1 MLAAP
6 AGAPC
11 CAPPM
16 NDPVETEFK
25 LRATGPLEVAAVDA
39 SLRALASVRASS
51 SIRHVDVYFD
61 DDRGSLRA
69 AGIGLRL
76 RRSDDGAELCCKG
89 RARVVD
95 GRFER
100 GELEL
105 PWPHAHLPQRAA
117 ELPPEL
123 ADRVEPFTRLRPL
136 QPFLELATWR
146 DARIVTHAGH
156 DVCELVV
163 DQVTASADGRSA
175 TFAEVELEVLDDLA
189 TTEQLATALRQ
200 HLPLQP
206 AEQDKPTHAAGLLGL
221 LPPPAVA
228 AAPWTGAT
236 PLGDALRSIVKA
248 HGADLLA
255 AEAAVRGGDGAAA
268 LHTLRVALRRL
279 RSLVRSCRDAWPAER
294 AERALQCL
302 AELGRTC
309 GSCRDHD
316 VMLELVGDGLAR
328 LPSALRQGGD
338 AALQQ
343 LRVQRDAAAATLQ
356 RQLRTAEHL
365 QQLDALFADLDA
377 IGHDATGPDGAAAN
391 APLATALPHHFAPA
405 IARVRKLLEKLPAEL
420 PLLAVHELRL
430 AVKRLRYLAEEFAE
444 LPGHDYAR
452 SLAALTTLQQ
462 ALGGVC
468 DAEAAAERL
477 AHTATTVGDAA
488 QAAVF
493 GALAMWQHHR
503 AGRARNA
510 AGKAL
515 AKADRKKVW
524 RRFPAAEVDT
534 PS

>member
-1 MLAAP
+1 
-6 AGAPC
+6 
-11 CAPPM
+11 M

-39 SLRALASVRASS
+39 SLRALASVRASTNH
-51 SIRHVDVYFD
+51 RHVDNYLD
-61 DDRGSLRA
+61 DERGSLRA

-76 RRSDDGAELCCKG
+76 RRGDDGAVLCCKG

-100 GELEL
+100 SELEL
-105 PWPHAHLPQRAA
+105 PWPHAHPPQHAA
-117 ELPPEL
+117 ELPPAL
-123 ADRVEPFTRLRPL
+123 ADRVEPFTRLRSL

-163 DQVTASADGRSA
+163 DQVTATADGRSVA
-175 TFAEVELEVLDDLA
+175 FAEVELEVLEDLA

-206 AEQDKPTHAAGLLGL
+206 AEQDKPTHAAALLGL
-221 LPPPAVA
+221 LPATTAVA
-228 AAPWTGAT
+228 PAPWTGAT
-236 PLGDALRSIVKA
+236 PLGEALRGIVAA
-248 HGADLLA
+248 HGAALLA
-255 AEAAVRGGDGAAA
+255 AEAAVRGSDGAAA

-302 AELGRTC
+302 AEFGRTC
-309 GSCRDHD
+309 GACRDHD
-316 VMLELVGDGLAR
+316 VMLELVTDGIAR

-343 LRVQRDAAAATLQ
+343 LRTQRDAAAATLQ
-356 RQLRTAEHL
+356 QQLRTTEHL

-377 IGHDATGPDGAAAN
+377 IDHDDVAAN
-391 APLATALPHHFAPA
+391 IPLTVALPHHFAPA

-452 SLAALTTLQQ
+452 SLAALTALQQ
-462 ALGGVC
+462 ALGGIC

-477 AHTATTVGDAA
+477 AQAATNGGDAA

-510 AGKAL
+510 AEKAL
-515 AKADRKKVW
+515 AKVDRKKVW
-524 RRFPAAEVDT
+524 RRFPAAEADQ
-534 PS
+534 SY

>member
-1 MLAAP
+1 
-6 AGAPC
+6 
-11 CAPPM
+11 M

-51 SIRHVDVYFD
+51 SHRHVDTYFD

-69 AGIGLRL
+69 AGLGLRL
-76 RRSDDGAELCCKG
+76 RRSDDGAVLCCKG

-100 GELEL
+100 SELEL
-105 PWPHAHLPQRAA
+105 PWPHAAVPQRAS

-146 DARIVTHAGH
+146 DARIVAHAGH

-163 DQVTASADGRSA
+163 DQVTASADGRSVA
-175 TFAEVELEVLDDLA
+175 FAEVELEVLDDLA

-206 AEQDKPTHAAGLLGL
+206 AEHDKPTHAAAMLA
-221 LPPPAVA
+221 LPRSTPPAPT
-228 AAPWTGAT
+228 APWTAAT
-236 PLGDALRSIVKA
+236 PLGEALRTIVA
-248 HGADLLA
+248 NHVAMLLE
-255 AEAAVRGGDGAAA
+255 AEAAVRAGDGAAA

-309 GSCRDHD
+309 GTCRDHD
-316 VMLELVGDGLAR
+316 VMLELVAAGIAR
-328 LPSALRQGGD
+328 LPPALRHGGD

-343 LRVQRDAAAATLQ
+343 LQAQRDAAAATLQ
-356 RQLRTAEHL
+356 RQLRTPEHL

-377 IGHDATGPDGAAAN
+377 LDHDAAAAN
-391 APLATALPHHFAPA
+391 APLAAALPHHFAPA
-405 IARVRKLLEKLPAEL
+405 IARVRKLVEKLPSEL
-420 PLLAVHELRL
+420 PLAAVHELRL
-430 AVKRLRYLAEEFAE
+430 SVKRLRYLAEEFVE

-452 SLAALTTLQQ
+452 SLAALATLQQ

-477 AHTATTVGDAA
+477 AHAATTASDSG
-488 QAAVF
+488 QAAAF
-493 GALAMWQHHR
+493 GALAMWQQHR

-510 AGKAL
+510 AEKAL
-515 AKADRKKVW
+515 AKTDRKKVW
-524 RRFPAAEVDT
+524 RRFPATEADT

>member
-1 MLAAP
+1 
-6 AGAPC
+6 
-11 CAPPM
+11 M

-39 SLRALASVRASS
+39 CLRALASVRASS
-51 SIRHVDVYFD
+51 NRRHVDTYLD
-61 DDRGSLRA
+61 DERGSLRA

-76 RRSDDGAELCCKG
+76 RRSDDGALLCCKG

-100 GELEL
+100 SELEL

-163 DQVTASADGRSA
+163 DQVSANAGGRSVA
-175 TFAEVELEVLDDLA
+175 FAEVELEVLEDLA
-189 TTEQLATALRQ
+189 TTEQLATALRH

-206 AEQDKPTHAAGLLGL
+206 AEQDKPTHAAALLGL
-221 LPPPAVA
+221 LPPAVIA
-228 AAPWTGAT
+228 PAPWTGAT
-236 PLGDALRSIVKA
+236 PLGDALRSIVAA
-248 HGADLLA
+248 HGAALLA
-255 AEAAVRGGDGAAA
+255 AEAAVRSGDDAVA

-294 AERALQCL
+294 GERALQSL

-316 VMLELVGDGLAR
+316 VMLELVTDGLAR
-328 LPSALRQGGD
+328 LPAALRHGGD

-343 LRVQRDAAAATLQ
+343 LRAQRDAAAATLQ
-356 RQLRTAEHL
+356 HQLRAAEHL
-365 QQLDALFADLDA
+365 QQLDALLADLDA
-377 IGHDATGPDGAAAN
+377 IEHDGAAAN
-391 APLATALPHHFAPA
+391 APLAAALPHHFAPA
-405 IARVRKLLEKLPAEL
+405 IARVRKLVEKLPAEL
-420 PLLAVHELRL
+420 PLAAVHELRL

-452 SLAALTTLQQ
+452 SLAALATLQQ

-477 AHTATTVGDAA
+477 AHTATSTGDAA

-503 AGRARNA
+503 AGRARSVA
-510 AGKAL
+510 QKAL
-515 AKADRKKVW
+515 AKVDRKKVW
-524 RRFPAAEVDT
+524 RRFPLAEADT

>member
-1 MLAAP
+1 
-6 AGAPC
+6 
-11 CAPPM
+11 M

-51 SIRHVDVYFD
+51 NRRHVDLYLD
-61 DDRGSLRA
+61 DERGSLRA

-76 RRSDDGAELCCKG
+76 RRRDDGVMLCCKG
-89 RARVVD
+89 RARVLD

-100 GELEL
+100 SELEL
-105 PWPHAHLPQRAA
+105 PWPHANVPQHAA
-117 ELPPEL
+117 ELPPAL
-123 ADRVEPFTRLRPL
+123 ADRVEPFTRLRAL

-163 DQVTASADGRSA
+163 DQVTANANGNSVA
-175 TFAEVELEVLDDLA
+175 FAEIELEVLEDLA

-200 HLPLQP
+200 QLPLQP
-206 AEQDKPTHAAGLLGL
+206 AEQDKPTHAAALLGL
-221 LPPPAVA
+221 LPTTPSFAPT
-228 AAPWTGAT
+228 PWTGAT
-236 PLGDALRSIVKA
+236 PLGEALRGIVEA
-248 HGADLLA
+248 RSAALLA
-255 AEAAVRGGDGAAA
+255 AEAAVRAGDGAAA

-279 RSLVRSCRDAWPAER
+279 RSLVRSCRDAWPAEH
-294 AERALQCL
+294 AERALQSL
-302 AELGRTC
+302 AEFGRTC

-316 VMLELVGDGLAR
+316 VMLELVSDGIAR

-343 LRVQRDAAAATLQ
+343 LSAQRDAATATLQ

-365 QQLDALFADLDA
+365 QQLDTLLADLGTID
-377 IGHDATGPDGAAAN
+377 HDGAAAST
-391 APLATALPHHFAPA
+391 PLAMVLPHHFAPA
-405 IARVRKLLEKLPAEL
+405 ITRVRKLLEKLPSDL
-420 PLLAVHELRL
+420 PLATVHELRL

-444 LPGHDYAR
+444 LPGHDYER
-452 SLAALTTLQQ
+452 SLAVLTALQQ

-477 AHTATTVGDAA
+477 AHAATNGGDAA

-503 AGRARNA
+503 ASRARNA
-510 AGKAL
+510 AEKAL
-515 AKADRKKVW
+515 AKVDRKKVW
-524 RRFPAAEVDT
+524 RRFPAAEADA

>member
-11 CAPPM
+11 RATPM

-25 LRATGPLEVAAVDA
+25 LRASGPLEVAAVDA

-51 SIRHVDVYFD
+51 SRRHVDTYFD

-76 RRSDDGAELCCKG
+76 RRSDDGAVLCCKG
-89 RARVVD
+89 RARVVE

-100 GELEL
+100 SELAL
-105 PWPHAHLPQRAA
+105 PWPHATVPQRAA

-146 DARIVTHAGH
+146 DARIVTHAEH

-163 DQVTASADGRSA
+163 DQVTASADGRSVA
-175 TFAEVELEVLDDLA
+175 FAEVELEVFDDLA

-221 LPPPAVA
+221 LPPTVA
-228 AAPWTGAT
+228 PAPWTGAT
-236 PLGDALRSIVKA
+236 PLGEALRGIVAA
-248 HGADLLA
+248 HGASLLA

-279 RSLVRSCRDAWPAER
+279 RSLVRSCRDAWPVER

-316 VMLELVGDGLAR
+316 VMLELVGDGLAH
-328 LPSALRQGGD
+328 LPSALRPGGD

-343 LRVQRDAAAATLQ
+343 LREQRDAATATLQ

-377 IGHDATGPDGAAAN
+377 IGHDGAAAN
-391 APLATALPHHFAPA
+391 TPLAAALPHHFAPA
-405 IARVRKLLEKLPAEL
+405 IARVRKLVEKLPAEL

-444 LPGHDYAR
+444 LPGHDYGR

-477 AHTATTVGDAA
+477 AHTATTGGDAA

-515 AKADRKKVW
+515 AKVDRKKVW
-524 RRFPAAEVDT
+524 RRFPAAEADT

>member
-1 MLAAP
+1 
-6 AGAPC
+6 
-11 CAPPM
+11 M

-39 SLRALASVRASS
+39 CLRALASVRASS
-51 SIRHVDVYFD
+51 NRRHVDTYFD
-61 DDRGSLRA
+61 DERGSLRA

-76 RRSDDGAELCCKG
+76 RRSDDGALLCCKG

-100 GELEL
+100 SELEL

-123 ADRVEPFTRLRPL
+123 ADRIEPFTRLRPL

-163 DQVTASADGRSA
+163 DQVTANADGRSA
-175 TFAEVELEVLDDLA
+175 AFAEIELEVLEDLA
-189 TTEQLATALRQ
+189 TTEQLATALRH

-206 AEQDKPTHAAGLLGL
+206 AEQDKPTHAATLLGL
-221 LPPPAVA
+221 LPATPVSAP
-228 AAPWTGAT
+228 APWTEVT
-236 PLGDALRSIVKA
+236 PLGDALRGIVA
-248 HGADLLA
+248 NHAAALLV
-255 AEAAVRGGDGAAA
+255 AEAAVRAGDGAAA

-279 RSLVRSCRDAWPAER
+279 RSLVRSCRDAWPAEHG
-294 AERALQCL
+294 ERALQCL

-316 VMLELVGDGLAR
+316 VMLELVTDGLAR
-328 LPSALRQGGD
+328 LPAALRHGGD

-343 LRVQRDAAAATLQ
+343 LRAQRDAAAATLQ
-356 RQLRTAEHL
+356 HQLRAAEHL

-377 IGHDATGPDGAAAN
+377 IEHDGAAAN
-391 APLATALPHHFAPA
+391 APLAAALPHHFAPA

-420 PLLAVHELRL
+420 PLAAVHELRL

-444 LPGHDYAR
+444 LPGHDYTR

-477 AHTATTVGDAA
+477 AHAATSTGDAA

-515 AKADRKKVW
+515 AKVDRKKVW
-524 RRFPAAEVDT
+524 RRFPAAGVDT

>member
-6 AGAPC
+6 AGTPRRAT
-11 CAPPM
+11 PM

-39 SLRALASVRASS
+39 CLRALASVRASAS
-51 SIRHVDVYFD
+51 RRHVDTYFD
-61 DDRGSLRA
+61 DDLGSLRR

-76 RRSDDGAELCCKG
+76 RRGDGGAELCCKG
-89 RARVVD
+89 RARIVD

-100 GELEL
+100 SELAL
-105 PWPHAHLPQRAA
+105 PWPHATVPQRAA

-136 QPFLELATWR
+136 QPILELSTWR

-163 DQVTASADGRSA
+163 DQVTASADGRSIA
-175 TFAEVELEVLDDLA
+175 FAEVELEVLEDLA
-189 TTEQLATALRQ
+189 TTEQLATALRH

-206 AEQDKPTHAAGLLGL
+206 AENDKPTHAAAMLA
-221 LPPPAVA
+221 LPRAVPPAA
-228 AAPWTGAT
+228 HTPWTDAT
-236 PLGDALRSIVKA
+236 PLGEALRSIVAA
-248 HGADLLA
+248 HGAALLA
-255 AEAAVRGGDGAAA
+255 AEAAVRGGDDAVA

-294 AERALQCL
+294 AERALQSL

-316 VMLELVGDGLAR
+316 VMLELVAAGIAR
-328 LPSALRQGGD
+328 LPSALRPGGD

-343 LRVQRDAAAATLQ
+343 LRAQRDAAAATLQ
-356 RQLRTAEHL
+356 QQLRATAHL
-365 QQLDALFADLDA
+365 QQLDTLFADLDA
-377 IGHDATGPDGAAAN
+377 IAGDSAAAN
-391 APLATALPHHFAPA
+391 APLAAALPHHFAPA
-405 IARVRKLLEKLPAEL
+405 TARVRKLLEKLPDDL
-420 PLLAVHELRL
+420 PLAAVHELRL
-430 AVKRLRYLAEEFAE
+430 AVKRLRYLAEEFVE

-452 SLAALTTLQQ
+452 SLAALATLQQ
-462 ALGGVC
+462 ALGAVC

-477 AHTATTVGDAA
+477 AHAATSTGDAA

-515 AKADRKKVW
+515 AKVDRKKVW
-524 RRFPAAEVDT
+524 RRFPAAEADT